1 MIRSQLNCR
10 TRKKLCELKG
20 IEYSPNIFGDDIEP
34 ALLPQIISLIEERR
48 GQNSL
53 YTALLHTAPDL
64 LSFIDRK
71 ALIHYSIAENK
82 EEITYLTSKAD
93 EFRRDAA
100 HFRRQADALSRR
112 AEALSLEASDLTAKN
127 KEMNKRLA

>member
-1 MIRSQLNCR
+1 MY
-10 TRKKLCELKG
+10 TV
-20 IEYSPNIFGDDIEP
+20 
-34 ALLPQIISLIEERR
+34 LLS
-48 GQNSL
+48 
-53 YTALLHTAPDL
+53 TAPDL

-127 KEMNKRLA
+127 KEMNKRLPTLSPDK